1 MEKSKLRQWE
11 SKMAHEELLERVKEV
26 VDELFADDS
35 VDQETTRESL
45 EDVIEHIVTMLD
57 SI

>member
-1 MEKSKLRQWE
+1 ME
-11 SKMAHEELLERVKEV
+11 HEELLERVKEV